1 MGHAKYDLEVA
12 AVSSVD
18 IAKQIH
24 EDIDQTMRGL
34 SVEDQEIVLR
44 EAQNIVKSLRRIEQI
59 ASKAKTQA

>member
-1 MGHAKYDLEVA
+1 M
-12 AVSSVD
+12 SSVD